1 MKKAYGKPR
10 KIITKR
16 RELIKR
22 IDEIATEYYAAG
34 MKITVRHYSISFFGV
49 CFSRSLE
56 LFRYSGTLI
65 FCFFFS
71 LLDI

>member
-1 MKKAYGKPR
+1 MKIAYGKPR

-34 MKITVRHYSISFFGV
+34 MKITVRK
-49 CFSRSLE
+49 
-56 LFRYSGTLI
+56 
-65 FCFFFS
+65 
-71 LLDI
+71 